1 MLLFPLLLF
10 VLIVGLVGVV
20 SVAEH
25 NGKLV
30 GDRSSKYYL
39 NTNDKEDLFLFFF
52 FQNIVKQASIFSLLL
67 FLTTSPSLIG
77 LFCLF
82 CIRKHLFGVN
92 TWYFQ
97 LTKLWRCGKKKEK
110 KIKTNNRLG

>member
-1 MLLFPLLLF
+1 MTLGKLLSFFMLLFPLLLF
-10 VLIVGLVGVV
+10 VLIVGLVRMV

-52 FQNIVKQASIFSLLL
+52 FQNIVKQPSIFSLLL
-67 FLTTSPSLIG
+67 FYLLVLFSLGFSIC
-77 LFCLF
+77 FASESICF
-82 CIRKHLFGVN
+82 V
-92 TWYFQ
+92 
-97 LTKLWRCGKKKEK
+97 
-110 KIKTNNRLG
+110 